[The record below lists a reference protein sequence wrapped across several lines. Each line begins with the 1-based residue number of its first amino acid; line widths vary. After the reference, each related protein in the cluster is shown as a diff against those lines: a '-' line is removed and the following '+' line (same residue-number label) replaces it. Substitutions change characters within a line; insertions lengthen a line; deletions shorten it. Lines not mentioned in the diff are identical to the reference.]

1 MAREHRN
8 LRLHHR
14 ARMAP
19 RRRESLGARSAHSRQ
34 ESDGDARSRH
44 GGAVRDVYTRRAR
57 RDRDDARA
65 RHALAAQRQQQGRH
79 SQSKRPRSTMA
90 QAAGRAAAGKSRA
103 EELAMHRTTPL
114 VSAFVSYVSGGCRA
128 TVDQVDDSKLMQE
141 MSGAFM
147 KFERRGAIESPQ
159 NYGFTSVVFKAEKD
173 LMGKV
178 LGCAE
183 TFISFMGGNRS
194 FPVAGNM
201 DDRRHR
207 LLNLLE
213 GDTAMFRGKGDKQ
226 QLHMTQDGGFWSAPQ
241 DKTVRMQLVPSDSQS
256 NRTAPQRPAAAPSS
270 SRDILLVSSSS
281 SAGSGSVNSAG
292 AAQPS
297 SKGQES
303 VYKDGQN
310 SYRFVD
316 LINDKTRVSGQNV
329 HVMLQ
334 DGNTYVHVADDYNV
348 YLGGAKGS
356 GTFAPVMT

>member
-1 MAREHRN
+1 MAGEHRN

-14 ARMAP
+14 ARMAL

-44 GGAVRDVYTRRAR
+44 GRAVRDVHTRRAR

-114 VSAFVSYVSGGCRA
+114 GSAFFGYVAGGCRA

-147 KFERRGAIESPQ
+147 KFEQRGAIESPQ

-207 LLNLLE
+207 LINLPE

-241 DKTVRMQLVPSDSQS
+241 DKTVRMQLVPSDSETNSTKPQQP
-256 NRTAPQRPAAAPSS
+256 APAPSA
-270 SRDILLVSSSS
+270 SSSKRDYLVVATGAGAS
-281 SAGSGSVNSAG
+281 LGSGGVNSNG
-292 AAQPS
+292 QAQPVQ
-297 SKGQES
+297 KGQQAI
-303 VYKDGQN
+303 YKDGQQ

-316 LINDKTRVSGQNV
+316 VTKDATRVSG
-329 HVMLQ
+329 
-334 DGNTYVHVADDYNV
+334 
-348 YLGGAKGS
+348 S
-356 GTFAPVMT
+356 

>member
-1 MAREHRN
+1 
-8 LRLHHR
+8 
-14 ARMAP
+14 
-19 RRRESLGARSAHSRQ
+19 
-34 ESDGDARSRH
+34 
-44 GGAVRDVYTRRAR
+44 
-57 RDRDDARA
+57 
-65 RHALAAQRQQQGRH
+65 
-79 SQSKRPRSTMA
+79 MA

-114 VSAFVSYVSGGCRA
+114 GSAFFGYVAGGCRA

-147 KFERRGAIESPQ
+147 KFEQRGAIESPQ

-173 LMGKV
+173 LRGKV

-207 LLNLLE
+207 LMGLLE

-241 DKTVRMQLVPSDSQS
+241 DKTVRMQLVPSDSDTNSTQ
-256 NRTAPQRPAAAPSS
+256 PQQGASAAPSASS
-270 SRDILLVSSSS
+270 SRRDFLVVSSSDVALS
-281 SAGSGSVNSAG
+281 GAGSGGVNSSG
-292 AAQPS
+292 QAQPVK
-297 SKGQES
+297 KGQQS
-303 VYKDGQN
+303 VYKDGKD

-316 LINDKTRVSGQNV
+316 LIKDKTRVSGQNV

-334 DGNTYVHVADDYNV
+334 DGNTYVHVADDNKV

-356 GTFAPVMT
+356 GTFAPVMTSSGPSSNVLAKVG

>member
-1 MAREHRN
+1 
-8 LRLHHR
+8 
-14 ARMAP
+14 
-19 RRRESLGARSAHSRQ
+19 
-34 ESDGDARSRH
+34 
-44 GGAVRDVYTRRAR
+44 
-57 RDRDDARA
+57 
-65 RHALAAQRQQQGRH
+65 
-79 SQSKRPRSTMA
+79 
-90 QAAGRAAAGKSRA
+90 
-103 EELAMHRTTPL
+103 MHRTTPL

-147 KFERRGAIESPQ
+147 KFEQRGAIESPQ

-207 LLNLLE
+207 LMGLLE

-241 DKTVRMQLVPSDSQS
+241 DKTVRMQLVPSDSETNSTQS
-256 NRTAPQRPAAAPSS
+256 QQGASAAPSANSS
-270 SRDILLVSSSS
+270 SRDYLVVASRG
-281 SAGSGSVNSAG
+281 AGSFGSGGVNSNG
-292 AAQPS
+292 QTQPGK
-297 SKGQES
+297 KGQQS
-303 VYKDGQN
+303 VYKDGQD

-316 LINDKTRVSGQNV
+316 LIKDKTRVSGQNV

-334 DGNTYVHVADDYNV
+334 DGNTYVHVADDSKV

-356 GTFAPVMT
+356 GTFAPVMTSSGPSSNVLAKVD